1 MIESDEEIITAFEY
15 NQKPRSSVACVDHYE
30 WWRAHK
36 YRPSAG
42 KPMWLTEDDNNT
54 HHIFFDDCIHQSA
67 SDSIVSARRR
77 KTENDSFMMLS
88 GKDTVALHG
97 YHTVRVKSTEAIV
110 NLNYFL
116 DKIKECELAR
126 KNTQI

>member
-1 MIESDEEIITAFEY
+1 
-15 NQKPRSSVACVDHYE
+15 
-30 WWRAHK
+30 
-36 YRPSAG
+36 
-42 KPMWLTEDDNNT
+42 MWLTDDDNKT

-67 SDSIVSARRR
+67 SDSIVSVRRR
-77 KTENDSFMMLS
+77 KTANDSLMMLS

-97 YHTVRVKSTEAIV
+97 YHTVRIISTEAIV